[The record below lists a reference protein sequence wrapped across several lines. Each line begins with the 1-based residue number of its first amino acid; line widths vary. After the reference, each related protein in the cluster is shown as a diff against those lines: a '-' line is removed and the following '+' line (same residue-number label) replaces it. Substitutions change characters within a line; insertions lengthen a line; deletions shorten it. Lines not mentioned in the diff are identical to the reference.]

1 MKNNLLPKILLTM
14 FFIDPNILINK
25 ESQTKNIFCKLLIK
39 SQSQAPSPM
48 QGLQFQFLKGMLKT
62 FSGLNVRYMF
72 PKFQFLKGMLK
83 T

>member
-1 MKNNLLPKILLTM
+1 
-14 FFIDPNILINK
+14 
-25 ESQTKNIFCKLLIK
+25 LIK

-83 T
+83 TLTI